1 MFHFARS
8 LPPYTLVACMVL
20 YLLSFVISPMK
31 IGKRSLR
38 TADVSPRIAAGR
50 TFREMSITGDE
61 RGETSAV
68 RKRRKRSLEPG
79 SALGEKRKET
89 GWNRKNIGEGS
100 EPMAVLW
107 GGGKGTWRPR
117 SQTSFR
123 IPSSVSCSC
132 VLVKRWLPSSKM
144 AVILSCYAYAK

>member
-1 MFHFARS
+1 
-8 LPPYTLVACMVL
+8 MVL

-79 SALGEKRKET
+79 SALGEKGKET
-89 GWNRKNIGEGS
+89 G
-100 EPMAVLW
+100 
-107 GGGKGTWRPR
+107 
-117 SQTSFR
+117 
-123 IPSSVSCSC
+123 
-132 VLVKRWLPSSKM
+132 
-144 AVILSCYAYAK
+144 